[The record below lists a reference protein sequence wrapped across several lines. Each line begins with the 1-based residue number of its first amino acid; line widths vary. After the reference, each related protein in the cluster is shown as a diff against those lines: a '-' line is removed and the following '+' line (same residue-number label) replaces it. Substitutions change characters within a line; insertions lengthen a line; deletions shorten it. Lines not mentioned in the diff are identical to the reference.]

1 MECDNCGRSILKAHR
16 IYKNMRYCDTCYA
29 REFKKRIC
37 PGCGSF
43 ARLPV
48 RDGSAV
54 CAKCLNRHPCI
65 RCGRS
70 DKPIGKITSYGPVC
84 NSCSIYFRP
93 LRCCSQCGRPVLHLH
108 KLIRNTETIWLCQQ
122 CDKET
127 YGTCSLCHRYRKL
140 TGVGTHG
147 KKICSLCSIAKTTH
161 CTQCHNQM
169 PAGRVTLCETCTW
182 LNTFRKRVELNK
194 AAFRHELFA
203 TYYTQFSAWL
213 LKESGAQKAA
223 ITINKHLLFF
233 IQLDNSF
240 EDLPSS
246 EQLVELFGIES
257 LRRAKKPVSW
267 LHSEYGIEIDP
278 TRKKETSEIQQIN
291 KMIEQSSLKTNFLT
305 MIDSYRSYLFDKYS
319 KQQTTLRS
327 IRLALR
333 PAISFFISCQNEQQ
347 AHPGQDELQ
356 HYLNSKPGQR
366 VAITGFINFVNDKYR
381 LNMNIKNIR
390 HRKINHKQH
399 IENQLISLL
408 KTPKKD
414 DGFLMQWVS
423 VGLSYFHNQPSHVIT
438 RVSETDVSLENENM
452 IAVKIADKFLWLP
465 HWNNNMGTEI
475 NQDGENSI
483 TLR

>member
-1 MECDNCGRSILKAHR
+1 
-16 IYKNMRYCDTCYA
+16 
-29 REFKKRIC
+29 
-37 PGCGSF
+37 
-43 ARLPV
+43 
-48 RDGSAV
+48 
-54 CAKCLNRHPCI
+54 
-65 RCGRS
+65 
-70 DKPIGKITSYGPVC
+70 
-84 NSCSIYFRP
+84 
-93 LRCCSQCGRPVLHLH
+93 
-108 KLIRNTETIWLCQQ
+108 
-122 CDKET
+122 
-127 YGTCSLCHRYRKL
+127 
-140 TGVGTHG
+140 
-147 KKICSLCSIAKTTH
+147 
-161 CTQCHNQM
+161 M

-366 VAITGFINFVNDKYR
+366 AAITGFINFVNDHVQ
-381 LNMNIKNIR
+381 N
-390 HRKINHKQH
+390 
-399 IENQLISLL
+399 L
-408 KTPKKD
+408 KR
-414 DGFLMQWVS
+414 QA
-423 VGLSYFHNQPSHVIT
+423 N
-438 RVSETDVSLENENM
+438 
-452 IAVKIADKFLWLP
+452 
-465 HWNNNMGTEI
+465 
-475 NQDGENSI
+475 
-483 TLR
+483 